1 VSTPFEAVRPI
12 ASQQVALGHRL
23 VHHEVFTMGGLL
35 TLLWHGMG
43 GEDAAVVACGG
54 AMGGLLGPADGLFHD
69 LGVGLVDQGIAT
81 IRVGWR
87 RPNDLDACLMDVLAV
102 LQLAT
107 ARGVTRAVT
116 IGHSFGGAVAVQ
128 AAVVASDL
136 VAGVVTLATQSA
148 GCEVADQL
156 TGRPVLCLHGD
167 ADELLPPMC
176 SELVAGLAGGEL
188 VVLPGTGHL
197 MTQAGDELRERLLAW
212 LPSVLSTVR

>member
-12 ASQQVALGHRL
+12 ASQQVALGDRL